1 MPQNKKN
8 DKILVISSGAELIDM
23 VKRAI
28 EGNPEIIH
36 ATTAQEGLDIARKE
50 LPEIIALGYLEPR
63 GATFEL
69 QRKIREGWITK
80 NIPLL
85 IVDINPKDPAKRAL
99 SMEEGMQME
108 ADEYISLAGDERNA
122 ATQLAEPIARLK
134 EKLKD
139 RLQVSAN
146 SLKEA
151 ILSPDIFAVT
161 WEQIPGRGAFEMQ
174 QEELIENARRAASR
188 GKVHAMSVTD
198 NPGGNPAIST
208 EILCTE
214 IKKLGIEPLVHLAFR
229 DKNRNQ
235 CESLLYGLAA
245 LGVRNLL
252 MLTGDYPATS
262 GFNSRPKPVFDLDS
276 VQGLQLVEKMNA
288 GMEQE
293 SGGKKTRLAPTD
305 FFAGAAVSPFK
316 AVEAEL
322 MGQYFK
328 LKKKIEAGAKF
339 IITQVGYDARKY
351 HEVLTWFKVHNYNVP
366 VFVNIYL
373 LPYGAARVMNAGEI
387 PGCVVTDKLLAKLD
401 EERNAKDKGRQTR
414 LDRAAKMYAF
424 AKGMGFAGAH
434 IGGHGATYE
443 MIDYIVTK
451 GEELAP
457 KWRDF
462 LPEFDFPQK
471 EGFYYFEKDEKTGL
485 NTNKPASKTA
495 KATHPPIYLLSR
507 AAHATIFNPD
517 SVVFKSFRPI
527 AKSIDGTHTPK
538 HIFESMEHFGKV
550 ALFDCQN
557 CGDCGLFDVAF
568 LCPISQCPKNQRNGP
583 CGGSLDGWCEVYPK
597 ERKCIWVR
605 AYDRLKGHHEEES
618 IGEYIVPPNNW
629 EFLHTSSWL
638 NFYLGRDHS
647 AVRLGIKPPEPKKKK
662 TKEAPKAEAASE
674 QKKSASKADKP
685 ASSEKTTAPKAE
697 PTDKATAPKADT
709 GEKKPPTGTKSA
721 PKAPPKA
728 N

>member
-1 MPQNKKN
+1 MPQDKKGG
-8 DKILVISSGAELIDM
+8 KILVISSGTELIDM
-23 VKRAI
+23 VQRAV
-28 EGNPEIIH
+28 EDGAEIIH
-36 ATTAQEGLDIARKE
+36 AGTPQEGLDLARKE
-50 LPEIIALGYLEPR
+50 LPEIIAIGYLEPR

-99 SMEEGMQME
+99 SMEEGLQME
-108 ADEYISLAGDERNA
+108 ADEYISLAGDESNA

-134 EKLKD
+134 EKLQD
-139 RLQVSAN
+139 RLQVRAN
-146 SLKEA
+146 ALKEA

-174 QEELIENARRAASR
+174 QEELIENARRAARR

-208 EILCTE
+208 EMLCTE

-252 MLTGDYPATS
+252 MLTGDYPSTS
-262 GFNSRPKPVFDLDS
+262 GFNTRPKPVFDLDS
-276 VQGLQLVEKMNA
+276 VQGLQLVEKMNQ

-293 SGGKKTRLAPTD
+293 SAGKKTRLAPTD
-305 FFAGAAVSPFK
+305 FFAGCAVSPFK

-351 HEVLTWFKVHNYNVP
+351 HEVLTWLKVHNYDIP
-366 VFVNIYL
+366 VFVNIYI
-373 LPYGAARVMNAGEI
+373 LPYGAGRVMNTGEI

-401 EERNAKDKGRQTR
+401 EERGVKDKGRQTR

-451 GEELAP
+451 GEEWAP
-457 KWRDF
+457 NWRDF

-471 EGFYYFEKDEKTGL
+471 DGFYYFDKDEKTGL
-485 NTNKPASKTA
+485 NTNKTA
-495 KATHPPIYLLSR
+495 ARTEKATHPPVYLLSR
-507 AAHATIFNPD
+507 AAHATIFNPN
-517 SVVFKSFRPI
+517 SIVFKSFRPI
-527 AKSIDGTHTPK
+527 AKGLDGTHVPK
-538 HIFESMEHFGKV
+538 HIFEDTEHIAKV
-550 ALFDCQN
+550 VLFDCHN

-605 AYDRLKGHHEEES
+605 AYERLKGHGEEES

-647 AVRLGIKPPEPKKKK
+647 AMRLGIKPPEPKKKK
-662 TKEAPKAEAASE
+662 KAPKTE
-674 QKKSASKADKP
+674 
-685 ASSEKTTAPKAE
+685 TAP
-697 PTDKATAPKADT
+697 
-709 GEKKPPTGTKSA
+709 GEKKSA
-721 PKAPPKA
+721 PKAETGEKKSPSEAKSSSKTPPKA
-728 N
+728 T